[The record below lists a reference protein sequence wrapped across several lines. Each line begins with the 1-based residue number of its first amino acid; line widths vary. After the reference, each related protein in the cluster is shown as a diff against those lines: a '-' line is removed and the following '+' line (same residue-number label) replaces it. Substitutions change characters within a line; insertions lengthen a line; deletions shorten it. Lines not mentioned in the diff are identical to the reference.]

1 MRDGTPPQYRERFSA
16 GQPERDSNRVLG
28 LGAGFGLTPLS
39 PGGRGVGG
47 EGDVLELH
55 HSHSSGRSGHL
66 LPPGEKGKT
75 VQSDGGCY
83 SNRSTPSDVPGC

>member
-47 EGDVLELH
+47 EGDVLALH
-55 HSHSSGRSGHL
+55 HSYLPVPRLVRKSCLSS
-66 LPPGEKGKT
+66 
-75 VQSDGGCY
+75 
-83 SNRSTPSDVPGC
+83 STT